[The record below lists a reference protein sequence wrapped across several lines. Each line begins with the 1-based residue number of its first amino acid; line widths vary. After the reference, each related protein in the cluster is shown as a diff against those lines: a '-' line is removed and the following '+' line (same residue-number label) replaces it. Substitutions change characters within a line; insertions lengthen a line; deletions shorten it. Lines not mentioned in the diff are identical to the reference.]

1 MVFANGKKYEGDWVE
16 GIQQGV
22 GTIDELD
29 GYTYTGKFNNGLKN
43 GYFCKTKKTDYSRS
57 YEYYHE
63 GTRQRPVS
71 LNEIDDLK
79 RYYVSYS
86 YL

>member
-43 GYFCKTKKTDYSRS
+43 GYFCKTKKQIIRELRILSRRNQA
-57 YEYYHE
+57 
-63 GTRQRPVS
+63 GTSITQR
-71 LNEIDDLK
+71 N
-79 RYYVSYS
+79 
-86 YL
+86 